1 MLSAFFK
8 GKFNS
13 VFLPRSGMVA
23 WVTHG
28 LTKVLPQPDEK
39 YKETVD
45 EIGEHTEVS
54 HKVTLFV
61 YLANELKYSVIH
73 NKLYNTETAC

>member
-13 VFLPRSGMVA
+13 AFLPRSGMMG
-23 WVTHG
+23 WVTQG

-39 YKETVD
+39 YKETQDD
-45 EIGEHTEVS
+45 EEHTEVR
-54 HKVTLFV
+54 HKDFIL
-61 YLANELKYSVIH
+61 SI
-73 NKLYNTETAC
+73 